1 MNDDALMSNTLIL
14 RLLLAMLVLL
24 VGGAGWAQMPAPG
37 TVPER
42 SISEWL
48 MRMHEASRR
57 RAYTGTFV
65 VSSGGQMATSRIWH
79 VCDGDKQLE
88 RVESLTGTPRSTFR
102 RNEEVVTF
110 SPQTRVAVSE
120 KREALGLFPHW
131 LRSPDSAI
139 DQFYRARSEG
149 GDRVAGFDTDV
160 LTLHPRDKLRFGYR
174 VWSEKK
180 SGLVVKLQTL
190 DPDERVLEQVAFSD
204 LQLDA
209 PVSMHKL
216 AQMMNKTEGYKVET
230 PALARTTAA
239 AEGWQLKSPV
249 PGFKP
254 VSCYR
259 RPVAGAQAPEVAV
272 QWIFSDGLA
281 SVSLF
286 LEIFDSRRHL
296 QEGQLSMGATQTLA
310 RRLGEP
316 GDGWW
321 LTAVGEVPMQTLNA
335 FAQAIERKR

>member
-1 MNDDALMSNTLIL
+1 MNNEALMSNSPIL
-14 RLLLAMLVLL
+14 RWLLALLLLA
-24 VGGAGWAQMPAPG
+24 GGAGRAQTPEPAAA
-37 TVPER
+37 PER

-57 RAYTGTFV
+57 RAYIGTFV
-65 VSSGGQMATSRIWH
+65 VSAGGQMATSRIWH
-79 VCDGDKQLE
+79 VCDGDRQIE

-120 KREALGLFPHW
+120 KREVLGLFPHW

-139 DQFYRARSEG
+139 DQFYSARSEG
-149 GDRVAGFDTDV
+149 SGRVAGFDADV

-180 SGLVVKLQTL
+180 TGLVVKLQTL
-190 DPDERVLEQVAFSD
+190 DPDGRVLEQVAFSD

-216 AQMMNKTEGYKVET
+216 TQMMDKTEGYKVET
-230 PALARTTAA
+230 PGLVKTSAA
-239 AEGWQLKSPV
+239 AEGWQLKNPV
-249 PGFKP
+249 PGFTP

-259 RPVAGAQAPEVAV
+259 RPMAGAQAPELAV

-286 LEIFDSRRHL
+286 LETYDPRRHL
-296 QEGQLSMGATQTLA
+296 QEGQFSAGATQTLV
-310 RRLGEP
+310 RRLGER
-316 GDGWW
+316 GGWW
-321 LTAVGEVPMQTLNA
+321 LTAVGEVPMQTLHA
-335 FAQAIERKR
+335 FAQGIERKR

>member
-1 MNDDALMSNTLIL
+1 MRNTLIL
-14 RLLLAMLVLL
+14 RWLLAMLMLL
-24 VGGAGWAQMPAPG
+24 VGGAGRAQTPEPG
-37 TVPER
+37 AASER

-120 KREALGLFPHW
+120 KREALGLFPHG
-131 LRSPDSAI
+131 LSSPDSAI
-139 DQFYRARSEG
+139 DQFYSARSEG
-149 GDRVAGFDTDV
+149 SDRVAGFDTEV
-160 LTLHPRDKLRFGYR
+160 LTLRPRDPLRFGYR

-180 SGLVVKLQTL
+180 TGLVVKLQTL
-190 DPDERVLEQVAFSD
+190 DADERVLEQVAFSD

-216 AQMMNKTEGYKVET
+216 TQMMNKTEGYKVET

-259 RPVAGAQAPEVAV
+259 RPMAGAPAQAPEVAV

-286 LEIFDSRRHL
+286 LESFDPRRHL
-296 QEGQLSMGATQTLA
+296 QEGQFSAGATQTLV
-310 RRLGEP
+310 RRLGERD
-316 GDGWW
+316 GGWW
-321 LTAVGEVPMQTLNA
+321 LTAVGEVPMQTLQA
-335 FAQAIERKR
+335 FAQGLERKR